1 MRQFLKYCFDAPGA
15 PQGSALGFLVFVLC
29 LARFGDWPS
38 SVFGEERSHSNTT
51 LLIIDPSPFKYSS
64 FHNHA
69 GVQKL
74 NHYLAVVPQ
83 ASQELGEKEKK
94 LHNVAD
100 VPGVTRPAGPGRAF
114 PSAETPQDHWNPLE
128 HWHILY
134 KMDKGRALGTTG
146 VFFPRIF
153 TSPGTEFPHP
163 AVNHKGSD
171 LLLGNGFKK
180 PPLPPA
186 MQEINRFTG
195 GEWDTL
201 FRAFHKF
208 LKLESCYFLIG
219 LRPGKENMVS
229 EQEGRVWDGQ
239 LYNSLEVHLVYLGS
253 GGFY

>member
-1 MRQFLKYCFDAPGA
+1 MWLM
-15 PQGSALGFLVFVLC
+15 LC
-29 LARFGDWPS
+29 SRRDS
-38 SVFGEERSHSNTT
+38 SR
-51 LLIIDPSPFKYSS
+51 
-64 FHNHA
+64 
-69 GVQKL
+69 
-74 NHYLAVVPQ
+74 
-83 ASQELGEKEKK
+83 
-94 LHNVAD
+94 
-100 VPGVTRPAGPGRAF
+100 RPWESF

-146 VFFPRIF
+146 FFFPRIF

-229 EQEGRVWDGQ
+229 EQEAEGKGLRWAIVQLLGDTPGVPRLWRVLLNPPCRSSRSSGYKIKYYRIK
-239 LYNSLEVHLVYLGS
+239 YNIEIK
-253 GGFY
+253 